1 MQELTDA
8 MLANE
13 MGSSMAIIIIL
24 PIILFVIIFLVLIRC
39 FLLKKKEMTKKKK
52 IFYMISMIITASFLI
67 FCILNTDNL
76 YERGKNSNWYLTD
89 NTIIDKYK
97 DYDYTEGQNRTYYY
111 VLTDDKEEFHVTK
124 GEYERFQ
131 IGDNMYVLRYS
142 DGSGNNIYSME
153 EYIYKG
159 NRLKE

>member
-52 IFYMISMIITASFLI
+52 IFYMISMIITVSFI
-67 FCILNTDNL
+67 VFCILNTDNL

-97 DYDYTEGQNRTYYY
+97 VDLCQVFRHIFM
-111 VLTDDKEEFHVTK
+111 DKLLI
-124 GEYERFQ
+124 R
-131 IGDNMYVLRYS
+131 I
-142 DGSGNNIYSME
+142 
-153 EYIYKG
+153 
-159 NRLKE
+159 